1 MSCIRVFLLSINE
14 CLSYS
19 VMSVFVFQ
27 DAVLGVEKDRGGASS
42 AGGPPPT
49 AAAAQPN
56 NNQGGGGED
65 EITSLYMKPDYYNF

>member
-1 MSCIRVFLLSINE
+1 MYTGLSALYQRMSLL
-14 CLSYS
+14 L
-19 VMSVFVFQ
+19 MSVFVFQ